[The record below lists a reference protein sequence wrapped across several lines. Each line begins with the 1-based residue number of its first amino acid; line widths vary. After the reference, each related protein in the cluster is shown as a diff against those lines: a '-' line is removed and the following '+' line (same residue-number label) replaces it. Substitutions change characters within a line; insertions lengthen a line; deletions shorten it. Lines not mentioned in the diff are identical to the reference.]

1 MKKITV
7 SGVGYV
13 GHANIIILSEHFNVM
28 AYDINPSKLRDL
40 KCNKTTVREKAY
52 KTADYIFLCLPTDSK
67 NGKLDT
73 SILEGEIKFIKQI
86 NPGCLI
92 VIRSTCPI
100 GFTSKMIKKY
110 KMNIIFYPEFL
121 REGTSVQD
129 SRNPDRVIIGTE
141 YIQDLPFLKGDII
154 FCSPSEAEA
163 IKLLSNTYL
172 AMRVAYFNEVD
183 NFCMR
188 KDLNA
193 SRVITGICKDKRIGE
208 HYNNPS
214 FGFGGYCLPK
224 DSRELQNQ
232 ISVNSVI
239 NSINISNFN
248 RKKFIADYIN
258 KNYAG
263 KKIGVYKLAMKS
275 GSDNCRASAMVDVI
289 DMLDQDVLIYD
300 KGYETDIKKLFACD
314 IIICNRY
321 ERELD
326 GFMGEIFTRDIFGRD

>member
-13 GHANIIILSEHFNVM
+13 GYANIIILSEHFNVM

-52 KTADYIFLCLPTDSK
+52 KTADYIFLCVPTDSK
-67 NGKLDT
+67 CGKLDT
-73 SILEGEIKFIKQI
+73 SILESEIKYIKQV
-86 NPGCLI
+86 NPECVV

-110 KMNIIFYPEFL
+110 GMNIIFYPEFL

-141 YIQDLPFLKGDII
+141 NVKYFPFAGDDII

-163 IKLLSNTYL
+163 IKLFSNTYL
-172 AMRVAYFNEVD
+172 AMRVAFFNEVD
-183 NFCMR
+183 NLCMR

-193 SRVITGICKDKRIGE
+193 GRVITGICKDKRIGE

-239 NSINISNFN
+239 NSINVSNFN

-275 GSDNCRASAMVDVI
+275 GSDNCRASAMIDVI
-289 DMLDQDVLIYD
+289 DMIDQEVLIYD
-300 KGYETDIKKLFACD
+300 KGYETDINKLLACD

-326 GFMGEIFTRDIFGRD
+326 GFKGEIFTRDIFGRD